1 MKTLSIRAV
10 LIVAALM
17 AVTVWFANL
26 KTEAELAVI
35 GVANLTDELNDFR
48 EIIREQI
55 GFTGK

>member
-10 LIVAALM
+10 LIVAALV

-26 KTEAELAVI
+26 KTEAELVI
-35 GVANLTDELNDFR
+35 MGVANLTDELNDFR

-55 GFTGK
+55 GFTGR